1 MGLCVLELAEEQGE
15 GAQCEPLAA
24 RRAEGDG
31 GGRSTVGWRAR
42 SWEREARRR
51 GGPDH
56 AGVAPTRRI
65 FTDYRSQLAGFSQ
78 AMEMMSTRMGST
90 GVRQQAS
97 ERTAG
102 EDHRSAAAEG
112 HKAARRRK
120 ATRRRGGGKKS
131 PVVGR

>member
-31 GGRSTVGWRAR
+31 GGRSTVGCRAR
-42 SWEREARRR
+42 SREREARRR

-90 GVRQQAS
+90 VSTSTDDGAPPMVLAREKRARQES
-97 ERTAG
+97 
-102 EDHRSAAAEG
+102 
-112 HKAARRRK
+112 RRYP
-120 ATRRRGGGKKS
+120 ADSWTR
-131 PVVGR
+131 